1 MLSLLLKTEKK
12 ILALVIV
19 TVLAIVLRP
28 WILVSN
34 HVIDPRDDHTRRI
47 YDDVLNGGFSE
58 VHWVDQ
64 PNEQWKCIIKG
75 GYEYP
80 FCGYEMYLNNSFVEG
95 VDLSSYRSMRLLL
108 DYDGPAKTVRVY
120 LRNYDSA
127 YSRDDDLKSTK
138 YNTIE
143 FEKELLE
150 EDGYLEI
157 SLSDFSVADWWL
169 QMHSIPLRHSYSDFK
184 NIVII
189 EIQTGSGL
197 NPGEH
202 NFQLKGIEFKREI
215 ISAESW
221 YLLIILCWIAAILG
235 FLVFRVFSLKKEL
248 MTQQR
253 KESELTQLNT
263 LLDKQAKNMEVRAK
277 RDPLTGA
284 FNREGVEESLVEALN
299 EWHVSAKRL
308 SIVLLDLDHFKQMND
323 THGHAAGD
331 KVLVELS
338 TLITSNIRSSD
349 RFARWGGEEFL
360 LVCRD
365 SELSETTSLA
375 EKLRVL
381 IENYQFHSSTQVTAS
396 FGVASINVDENLEG
410 LFKRADEALYE
421 AKRTSRNR
429 VVASE
434 G

>member
-1 MLSLLLKTEKK
+1 
-12 ILALVIV
+12 
-19 TVLAIVLRP
+19 
-28 WILVSN
+28 
-34 HVIDPRDDHTRRI
+34 
-47 YDDVLNGGFSE
+47 
-58 VHWVDQ
+58 
-64 PNEQWKCIIKG
+64 
-75 GYEYP
+75 
-80 FCGYEMYLNNSFVEG
+80 
-95 VDLSSYRSMRLLL
+95 
-108 DYDGPAKTVRVY
+108 
-120 LRNYDSA
+120 
-127 YSRDDDLKSTK
+127 
-138 YNTIE
+138 
-143 FEKELLE
+143 
-150 EDGYLEI
+150 
-157 SLSDFSVADWWL
+157 
-169 QMHSIPLRHSYSDFK
+169 
-184 NIVII
+184 
-189 EIQTGSGL
+189 
-197 NPGEH
+197 
-202 NFQLKGIEFKREI
+202 
-215 ISAESW
+215 
-221 YLLIILCWIAAILG
+221 
-235 FLVFRVFSLKKEL
+235 VFSLKKEL

-263 LLDKQAKNMEVRAK
+263 LLDKQAKHMEVRAK

-365 SELSETTSLA
+365 SELKETTSLA
-375 EKLRVL
+375 EKLRSL
-381 IENYQFHSSTQVTAS
+381 IESHQFHGSAQVTAS